1 MPILQRVTKELN
13 KMASA
18 ITGAGFRAKVQPTT
32 RDRAVKVRIFILRPK
47 SATEPHR
54 PARLTSTGLQ
64 VFATAKAKV
73 HFRIQQQVNF
83 GDVHKI
89 VGNTRELGRW
99 KVDKAPEMAWT
110 DGDVWTL
117 DIDVPAE
124 TNLEFKVHHVIQCL
138 LHGCLATSGA
148 VAEATLALCCSASK

>member
-1 MPILQRVTKELN
+1 MSLSTLIPR
-13 KMASA
+13 
-18 ITGAGFRAKVQPTT
+18 
-32 RDRAVKVRIFILRPK
+32 
-47 SATEPHR
+47 SATEPSR
-54 PARLTSTGLQ
+54 PARLISNGVQ
-64 VFATAKAKV
+64 VFSTAKAKV

-99 KVDKAPEMAWT
+99 KMDKAPEMAWS

-124 TNLEFKVHHVIQCL
+124 TNLEFKVHHIIQCL
-138 LHGCLATSGA
+138 LHAFLVKSEA
-148 VAEATLALCCSASK
+148 VAEVTLALCCSASK